1 MLPMFDQTLSFNG
14 RLVTDFVSVFTKTL
28 IVLSATFSFYWYRH
42 FLMQN
47 FSKWDSIVEIPL
59 IFIGATLFLLIGVT
73 SYDVGIAA
81 LCIIAMSICLYA
93 MLIANSVFGRI
104 YREAAIKYFL
114 MSALS
119 GGLILGGA
127 KEIFALFGTLSFWG
141 INTNFLT
148 HLANDNTLFIITFKT
163 SLVLIFFGFL
173 FKISAA
179 PSHFWAPEVY
189 EGTPLALVTFLLLPI
204 KIAAGVI
211 LLRLFK
217 AVFYVFGYD
226 P

>member
-1 MLPMFDQTLSFNG
+1 M
-14 RLVTDFVSVFTKTL
+14 
-28 IVLSATFSFYWYRH
+28 
-42 FLMQN
+42 
-47 FSKWDSIVEIPL
+47 
-59 IFIGATLFLLIGVT
+59 FLLIGVT

-141 INTNFLT
+141 INTSFLT
-148 HLANDNTLFIITFKT
+148 HLANDNALFIITFKT